1 MEMLTNRIDM
11 AGKITGGITLSH
23 TVFDERFYS
32 SFMEIKRLSGSTDVI
47 PITIPE
53 KIIVNG
59 NISDGAFVRMDGQ
72 LRSYNYYLK
81 VNDLDGN
88 RRSKLVVTAFCKTL
102 LPFDGYI
109 NDVQLDGFVCKEPIY
124 RSTPFGK
131 QITDILIAV
140 NRNYGKSDYIPVIFW
155 GANSIKAAKLPIG
168 AHINISGR
176 IQSREYEKK
185 TLSGEALQKTTYEVS
200 GFKFELK
207 NL

>member
-23 TVFDERFYS
+23 TVFDEKFYS
-32 SFMEIKRLSGSTDVI
+32 SFIEIKRLSGSSDII
-47 PITIPE
+47 PVTIPE

-81 VNDLDGN
+81 VSDIEEN
-88 RRSKLVVTAFCKTL
+88 RRSKLVVTAFCKAL
-102 LPFDGYI
+102 LPFEGYI
-109 NDVQLDGFVCKEPIY
+109 NDVMLDGFVCKEPIY

-131 QITDILIAV
+131 QITDILVAV

-155 GANSIKAAKLPIG
+155 GVNALKAAELPIG
-168 AHINISGR
+168 AHISIAGR
-176 IQSREYEKK
+176 IQSRNYEKR
-185 TLSGEALQKTTYEVS
+185 TLSGETLQKTTYEVS
-200 GFKFELK
+200 GFRFEQK
-207 NL
+207 A